1 MDGYADSSGARR
13 RPVHCRGL
21 LLRQDREEPSQP
33 EDAGRASTGDQRQA
47 GDPDPYERRYAGAAG
62 PAFPHDGE
70 RRHGG
75 RAVSMRTS
83 TRPSKVTTRQV
94 FAIAGPAMIAN
105 LTTPLIGIVSTTAI
119 GRLGDA
125 TLLGGVAMASVLF
138 DCIFWLF
145 AFLRMSTVAFTAQ
158 SLGAGE
164 PGELRAILVR
174 GFIVAALI
182 GTALILL
189 QVPLASI
196 LLGAMGGSEGVTR
209 AAKTYFIIRIWSS
222 PLALGNYVML
232 GWLIGQARAKLA
244 LGMQISINLIN
255 VAATVV
261 LVLVFDFGIAG
272 AAIAAV
278 IAETAGLVLGLL
290 IARHLSKGQFAASR
304 ALLFDRAKLMRM
316 LAVNRDI
323 MIRTASLIAAF
334 LFFTAQGARAGDM
347 TLAANAV
354 LNNFLLISAF
364 FLDGLANAAEQLCGR
379 ACGARDRDEFS
390 GAVRLVVFWG
400 FGFALA
406 VTGVFALFGPALI
419 DLMTASPD
427 VRRIAR
433 DFLLFVVASPAL
445 AVFAFAFDGVYIGAT
460 WARDMRNLMVA
471 SLAIFLAAWFALRS
485 FGNAGLWAALLVH
498 YAARGGLEAWRYPAL
513 LRKSFG

>member
-1 MDGYADSSGARR
+1 MNFISSS
-13 RPVHCRGL
+13 
-21 LLRQDREEPSQP
+21 PS
-33 EDAGRASTGDQRQA
+33 
-47 GDPDPYERRYAGAAG
+47 
-62 PAFPHDGE
+62 
-70 RRHGG
+70 
-75 RAVSMRTS
+75 
-83 TRPSKVTTRQV
+83 PSKVTTAHI
-94 FAIAGPAMIAN
+94 FAIAGPAMVAN

-138 DCIFWLF
+138 DCMFWLF

-158 SLGAGE
+158 AIGAAE
-164 PGELRAILVR
+164 TREVQAILVR
-174 GFIVAALI
+174 GFVIAAVI
-182 GTALILL
+182 GTGLIALQI
-189 QVPLASI
+189 PLAAM
-196 LLGAMGGSEGVTR
+196 LLGAMGGSEGVSR
-209 AAKTYFIIRIWSS
+209 AARTYFVIRIWSA
-222 PLALGNYVML
+222 PLALANYVVL
-232 GWLIGQARAKLA
+232 GWLIGQARARLA
-244 LGMQISINLIN
+244 LGVQIAINLIN
-255 VAATVV
+255 MTATVL
-261 LVLVFDFGIAG
+261 LVLVADFGIDG
-272 AAIAAV
+272 AAIAALIAEGAGFVIGIV
-278 IAETAGLVLGLL
+278 IAHLL
-290 IARHLSKGQFAASR
+290 SQDHLPFTRAS
-304 ALLFDRAKLMRM
+304 LFDRQKLMR
-316 LAVNRDI
+316 LLTVNRDI
-323 MIRTASLIAAF
+323 MIRTAALIVAF
-334 LFFTAQGARAGDM
+334 LFFTAQGARAGDV

-354 LNNFLLISAF
+354 LNNFLLVSAF

-379 ACGARDRDEFS
+379 AYGARARDEFS
-390 GAVRLVVFWG
+390 GAVRLVVSWG

-406 VTGVFALFGPALI
+406 VTAVFALFGPALI

-433 DFLLFVVASPAL
+433 DFLLFVIASPAL